1 MPYEYSM
8 VTWRR
13 SGESHVA
20 AIVRGA
26 PELRFEVLTGKFDGR
41 LKMDSRSRAAFLA
54 LIVAQAAHS
63 IEEYVFRLFD
73 VLAPA
78 RFISGLLSSN
88 LARGFAIANIA
99 LVLFGVWCYVARV
112 HHGLPS
118 ARGLA
123 WFWALLELGNG
134 IGHSAFALAR
144 GGYFPGVATAPLLL
158 GISAYLI
165 ARLSAAP
172 VSPVR

>member
-1 MPYEYSM
+1 VP
-8 VTWRR
+8 
-13 SGESHVA
+13 SGLL
-20 AIVRGA
+20 IK
-26 PELRFEVLTGKFDGR
+26 KFDER
-41 LKMDSRSRAAFLA
+41 LKMDLRNRAAFLA
-54 LIVAQAAHS
+54 LIAAQAAHS

-78 RFISGLLSSN
+78 RFISGLLSSD

-112 HHGLPS
+112 RHGLPP

-134 IGHSAFALAR
+134 IGHSAFALGR

-158 GISAYLI
+158 ALSLYLI
-165 ARLSAAP
+165 ARLSKGRPSWQSAGRLEALTTR
-172 VSPVR
+172 SQRSTCKTDARF